1 MLTVASICLSAQV
14 PNPTFRTEVVAG
26 AGNTVRFINTTPAF
40 TLDSGYHAV
49 FTWTFGDMGFIQNPT
64 SDTVLHT
71 YTNAVPDST
80 YPAELGLQV
89 FNVTDSSVTNPYVY
103 NNVHVVTCLPV
114 IDVLPNDSFGNN
126 SVLPNLANDTLIP
139 MFIWTLNGVMD
150 TLTSVQVPVQYRKLK
165 GGDTV
170 GLYEILISN
179 TGSDMGL
186 FQNVCQKEVFY
197 VVPDSTTGIFS
208 LKQGN
213 AELYVYNR
221 LLTVNSETMI
231 KRVQLFNSIGQSVFE
246 TNTSDLQLRISLQ
259 PQLTNGIY
267 IVAVTDANEQITTKK
282 VLVE

>member
-1 MLTVASICLSAQV
+1 
-14 PNPTFRTEVVAG
+14 
-26 AGNTVRFINTTPAF
+26 
-40 TLDSGYHAV
+40 
-49 FTWTFGDMGFIQNPT
+49 MGFIQNPT